1 MDYKVTIN
9 DFEGPL
15 DLLLHLV
22 RESNININDINISD
36 ITEQYLDY
44 IKKMEELNLNVASS
58 YLIMAASLIEMKSS
72 TLLPKVESLE
82 EVEED
87 PREELISKLLEYQR
101 YKETTGS
108 FRELEQERKEFYTKE
123 PVNLKEYQ
131 NTEVIKTDNDVS
143 LTDLLEAFQ
152 KFLDKKQLL
161 KPLNTKIM
169 HKEYSVSKRTGEI
182 RNILKTKKRIEF
194 TELFEIPTR
203 EYIIVTFL
211 AILDLAKNQLAT
223 INQENNFDKIYLVGK
238 E

>member
-44 IKKMEELNLNVASS
+44 IKKMEELNLNIASS